1 MEVVL
6 REEKQLKRLAEIIFR
21 SIPYP
26 MLLFFFLEEKVQ
38 LWLGKLRKNQADS
51 SRMTLTATEQTDW
64 LTEENDFWEAVSL
77 SKIPAMNFCAL
88 YEAWFDAVSK
98 NKLVNVGVAAA
109 SLSGDAARDTWER
122 LAAIDKEIASLR
134 SQIKREN
141 QFNRKLELN
150 TRLQA
155 FKREKANIIEKG
167 SIRS

>member
-1 MEVVL
+1 M
-6 REEKQLKRLAEIIFR
+6 
-21 SIPYP
+21 
-26 MLLFFFLEEKVQ
+26 
-38 LWLGKLRKNQADS
+38 
-51 SRMTLTATEQTDW
+51 
-64 LTEENDFWEAVSL
+64 
-77 SKIPAMNFCAL
+77 
-88 YEAWFDAVSK
+88 SK

-150 TRLQA
+150 THLQA